1 MPGTGQC
8 SGWEDGGKNT
18 QDCLPCTGRLEGERR
33 IHGRFLKIKPEKSV
47 SSYREISKKGDPL

>member
-1 MPGTGQC
+1 VGL
-8 SGWEDGGKNT
+8 
-18 QDCLPCTGRLEGERR
+18 LPCRGRLEGERR